1 MARVLKNRL
10 RVVVLV
16 STDCSDLY
24 FANTLIKNLEVVG
37 VFVERQDTGR
47 ANGPGLLSKALRY
60 SSRPGLV
67 IKKISDAY
75 YHRRYG
81 SRALKIAVE
90 GFGREGLEI
99 SPHEGLKVVYTEKAN
114 DINNPV
120 YAEEIKRLRPDVI
133 AVCGTSILKRPI
145 LTIPAK
151 GVLNLHGGLS
161 EEYRGVWTTLWA
173 VYNGEPWKIGATVHY
188 VSEGIDDGNIIY
200 QGRPEISADDN
211 HETLYVKVVKL
222 GTALMIRAISDIQD
236 GSVKSFPLLKKGK
249 LYLRKDVTPRVVAEV
264 WKKID
269 RGFIRDYAQGSQSRV
284 ADKRL
289 TEHGSSGDI

>member
-1 MARVLKNRL
+1 MTKILKNRL

-24 FANTLIKNLEVVG
+24 FANTLIKNLGVVG
-37 VFVERQDTGR
+37 VFVERQDPGR

-60 SSRPGLV
+60 SRRPGLV

-99 SPHEGLKVVYTEKAN
+99 EHHEGLNVVYTEKAN

-145 LTIPAK
+145 LTIPTK

-222 GTALMIRAISDIQD
+222 GTALMIKAISDIQN
-236 GSVKSFPLLKKGK
+236 GSIKSFPLLKKGK

-269 RGFIRDYAQGSQSRV
+269 RGFIRDYAQCSRSRV
-284 ADKRL
+284 ADKRI
-289 TEHGSSGDI
+289 TKHGRTGDI